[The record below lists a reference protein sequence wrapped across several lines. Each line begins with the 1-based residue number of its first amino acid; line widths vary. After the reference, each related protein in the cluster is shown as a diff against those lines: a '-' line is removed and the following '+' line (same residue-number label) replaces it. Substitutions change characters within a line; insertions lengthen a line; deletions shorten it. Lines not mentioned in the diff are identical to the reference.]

1 MEDIR
6 LLKNLNLFKGL
17 ATLDVVKI
25 SKLVRRVNFEK
36 GQDVVKEGTAC
47 DSIFFVKE
55 GSVSV
60 IRQGRKIASIG
71 VGHPVGEVSFVDKGL
86 RSATVVANADCT
98 LLKVPVS
105 ALERLM
111 KEDKDMANKIYKSL
125 AVTLAERL
133 RDTNDSLLLTKS

>member
-6 LLKNLNLFKGL
+6 LLKSLDLFKGL
-17 ATLDVVKI
+17 ATLDIVRINKI
-25 SKLVRRVNFEK
+25 VSKVSFKK
-36 GQDVVKEGTAC
+36 GQEIVKEGTAC
-47 DSIFFVKE
+47 DSIYFVKE

-60 IRQGRKIASIG
+60 MKKGKRIAAIG
-71 VGHPVGEVSFVDKGL
+71 AGHPVGEVSFIDKGA
-86 RSATVVANADCT
+86 RSATVVADAEST

-111 KEDKDMANKIYKSL
+111 KEDKDMGYRVYKSL
-125 AVTLAERL
+125 AVTLAGRL

>member
-6 LLKNLNLFKGL
+6 LLKNLDLFKGL

-25 SKLVRRVNFEK
+25 SKVVRRVSFEK
-36 GQDVVKEGTAC
+36 GQEIVKEGTAC

-60 IRQGRKIASIG
+60 MRQGRSIASIG
-71 VGHPVGEVSFVDKGL
+71 EGHPVGEVSFVDKGL
-86 RSATVVANADCT
+86 RSATVLASEDCA

-111 KEDKDMANKIYKSL
+111 KEDKDMAYKIYKSL
-125 AVTLAERL
+125 AITLAERL
-133 RDTNDSLLLTKS
+133 RETNDSLLLTKS